1 MEAEAEDL
9 VQEIMEKLF
18 KGIDSYNPVYSFSTW
33 AFAIAR
39 NHCLDRLRRRRA
51 EPHVSSLSDLP
62 DRSQPVHEITPE
74 HVLLGKNDEARMA
87 SFMEAVDPDTKQL
100 AFLRFHQGL
109 GYREISRVMGI
120 PVGTVKFRVH
130 KLREKMR
137 AHLEG
142 DDA

>member
-1 MEAEAEDL
+1 
-9 VQEIMEKLF
+9 
-18 KGIDSYNPVYSFSTW
+18 
-33 AFAIAR
+33 
-39 NHCLDRLRRRRA
+39 
-51 EPHVSSLSDLP
+51 
-62 DRSQPVHEITPE
+62 
-74 HVLLGKNDEARMA
+74 MA